1 MRITRVRFS
10 VRAMMVAIGLWAGM
24 SVWPPSRV
32 LAGARGSV
40 PGIVVQSIRAEK
52 LNQTRAWEVRG
63 TDPDCT
69 VWLLDISAWGEVLE
83 IVSTVVEMRS
93 GSS

>member
-10 VRAMMVAIGLWAGM
+10 VRAMMVAVAVVAIGLWAGM

-32 LAGARGSV
+32 LAAARGSV
-40 PGIVVQSIRAEK
+40 PGIVVQSIRTEK

-63 TDPDCT
+63 TNPDGT
-69 VWLLDISAWGEVLE
+69 VWLLDISAWGEVLPGE
-83 IVSTVVEMRS
+83 
-93 GSS
+93 